1 MSRTDVPPRLPARAT
16 PADDSG
22 CPILHVDMDAFY
34 ASVELRRRPELKG
47 RPMFVG
53 GTGSRGV
60 VLSATY
66 EARRFGVRSAMPVM
80 RARRLC
86 PQAVAIAPDFE
97 EYSDASRGI
106 MAVFRSITPLVE
118 PLSLDEAFLDV
129 RGAQRRLGSSAAI
142 AAYIR
147 ARITDEQDLTCSV
160 GVAPN
165 KFLAKLASTRSKPD
179 GLLVVPSDEVV
190 AFLHPLPVGAL
201 WGVGERTEEV
211 LLRLGLRT
219 VGDIA
224 TTPVDTLKRAL
235 GASAGGHLSN
245 LAWGRDQR
253 MVVPHEPEK
262 SVGAEETFSRDIDDP
277 ERIHRELLRLAE
289 RTANRLRAQ
298 GVVGRTISIKV
309 RFADFHTITRAK
321 TLPDPTDVAAE
332 IFATARALYDALG
345 LQRARLRL
353 VGVRVEGISDTGSLP
368 QQLEIDD
375 RGTSR
380 RDVELAADRA
390 ALRFGAGAVQPG
402 TLVGGGQ
409 RGRRGG
415 AAQPPDRS
423 DRAARQA
430 SDIRL
435 ADPG

>member
-1 MSRTDVPPRLPARAT
+1 M
-16 PADDSG
+16 
-22 CPILHVDMDAFY
+22 
-34 ASVELRRRPELKG
+34 
-47 RPMFVG
+47 
-53 GTGSRGV
+53 
-60 VLSATY
+60 
-66 EARRFGVRSAMPVM
+66 
-80 RARRLC
+80 
-86 PQAVAIAPDFE
+86 AIAPDFE
-97 EYSDASRGI
+97 EYADASRGI

-129 RGAQRRLGSSAAI
+129 SGAQRRLGSPAAI

-179 GLLVVPSDEVV
+179 GLLVVPSAEVV
-190 AFLHPLPVGAL
+190 AFLHPLPVSAL

-235 GASAGGHLSN
+235 GPGSGGHLSN

-253 MVVPHEPEK
+253 TVVPHEPEK

-277 ERIHRELLRLAE
+277 ERIHRELLRLSE

-298 GVVGRTISIKV
+298 GVVGRTISIKI
-309 RFADFHTITRAK
+309 RFTDFHTITRAK
-321 TLPDPTDVAAE
+321 TLPDPTDVAAD
-332 IFATARALYDALG
+332 IFATARLLYDALG
-345 LQRARLRL
+345 LERARLRL

-409 RGRRGG
+409 RSRRG
-415 AAQPPDRS
+415 APPAPVDRS

-430 SDIRL
+430 TDITHS
-435 ADPG
+435 DPG